1 MIELNDSSIF
11 SFYCLNII
19 PYICLM
25 TKKAVRPKKK
35 NSSKQ
40 QVAIQSNALINARY
54 EMTAFQ
60 KKILLYIISMIQPD
74 DEDFKQYTI
83 NVKDF
88 VSDTDYKSKM
98 LYGKLRQ
105 ETKALIGK
113 VYEIEEADRLSQISI
128 LSEAVYLKGKGTIQV
143 RFTPALKPY
152 LLQLK
157 EHFTATPLKYIL
169 SFKSVHSM
177 RIYEMLHQ
185 FKSTGF
191 FVEKVGKLKYRLKIE
206 DKYESYSAFKKY
218 VLKQAQKELEQT
230 DMAFTFKEIKNGRK
244 IDRLE
249 FTVKP
254 LAEIPVEAKEEQL
267 ILKLVTDLRLSPL
280 QAKRI
285 VIMVLP
291 MDIHRTVYEIKE
303 AYRDGK
309 ILTNIAAY
317 AIGVFR
323 KKFQIEI

>member
-1 MIELNDSSIF
+1 M
-11 SFYCLNII
+11 
-19 PYICLM
+19 PYERDKKNQ
-25 TKKAVRPKKK
+25 KKATSQKR
-35 NSSKQ
+35 
-40 QVAIQSNALINARY
+40 QVAVQSNALINARY

-113 VYEIEEADRLSQISI
+113 VYEIEEADRLLQISI
-128 LSEAVYLKGKGTIQV
+128 LSEAVYLKGKGIIQV
-143 RFTPALKPY
+143 RFTPSLKPY

-157 EHFTATPLKYIL
+157 QHFTATPLKYIL

-191 FVEKVGKLKYRLKIE
+191 FVEKVEKLKYRLKIE
-206 DKYESYSAFKKY
+206 EKYESYSAFKKY
-218 VLKQAQKELEQT
+218 VLVQAQKELQQT

-249 FTVKP
+249 FSIKP
-254 LAEIPVEAKEEQL
+254 LQEIPIEAGQEQL
-267 ILKLVTDLRLSPL
+267 IAKLVTDLRLSPL
-280 QAKRI
+280 QAKQI
-285 VIMVLP
+285 VITVMP
-291 MDIHRTVYEIKE
+291 ADIHRTIYEIKE
-303 AYRDGK
+303 AQRDGK
-309 ILTNIAAY
+309 IITNIGAY
-317 AIGVFR
+317 SMGVFR
-323 KKFQIEI
+323 NKFQFDA

>member
-1 MIELNDSSIF
+1 MSMIKK
-11 SFYCLNII
+11 
-19 PYICLM
+19 P
-25 TKKAVRPKKK
+25 KKATPR
-35 NSSKQ
+35 KQ
-40 QVAIQSNALINARY
+40 QVAVQSNALINARY

-88 VSDTDYKSKM
+88 VSETDYKSKM

-113 VYEIEEADRLSQISI
+113 VYEIEEADRLLQISI
-128 LSEAVYLKGKGTIQV
+128 LSEAVYLKGKGVIQV
-143 RFTPALKPY
+143 RFTPSLKPY

-157 EHFTATPLKYIL
+157 QHFTATPLKYIL

-191 FVEKVGKLKYRLKIE
+191 FVEKVEKLKYRLKIE
-206 DKYESYSAFKKY
+206 EKYESYSAFKKY
-218 VLKQAQKELEQT
+218 VLEQAQKELEQT
-230 DMAFTFKEIKNGRK
+230 DMAFNFKEIKNGRK

-249 FTVKP
+249 FSIKP
-254 LAEIPVEAKEEQL
+254 LQEIPIEAGQEQL
-267 ILKLVTDLRLSPL
+267 IAKLVTDLRLSPL
-280 QAKRI
+280 QAKQI
-285 VIMVLP
+285 VITVMP
-291 MDIHRTVYEIKE
+291 NEIHKTIYEVKE
-303 AYRDGK
+303 AQRDGK

-317 AIGVFR
+317 AMGVFR
-323 KKFQIEI
+323 NKFNIE

>member
-1 MIELNDSSIF
+1 MSITK
-11 SFYCLNII
+11 S
-19 PYICLM
+19 P
-25 TKKAVRPKKK
+25 KKAIPRKE
-35 NSSKQ
+35 
-40 QVAIQSNALINARY
+40 QVAVQSNALINARY

-113 VYEIEEADRLSQISI
+113 VYEIEEPDRLSQISI
-128 LSEAVYLKGKGTIQV
+128 LSEAIYIKGKGTIQV
-143 RFTPALKPY
+143 RFTPSLKPY

-157 EHFTATPLKYIL
+157 QHFTATPLKYIL
-169 SFKSVHSM
+169 NFKSVHSM

-185 FKSTGF
+185 FQSTGF
-191 FVEKVGKLKYRLKIE
+191 FIERVEKLKYRLKIE
-206 DKYESYSAFKKY
+206 EKYASYSAFKKY
-218 VLKQAQKELEQT
+218 VLQQAQKELEQT
-230 DMAFTFKEIKNGRK
+230 DMAFTFQEIKKGRK
-244 IDRLE
+244 IDRIK
-249 FTVKP
+249 FSIKP
-254 LAEIPVEAKEEQL
+254 LKEIPIEHSQEKLLV
-267 ILKLVTDLRLSPL
+267 KLVTDLRLSPL

-285 VIMVLP
+285 VLVVMP
-291 MDIHRTVYEIKE
+291 MDIHKTIFEIKE

-317 AIGVFR
+317 SMGVFR
-323 KKFQIEI
+323 KKFQID

>member
-1 MIELNDSSIF
+1 
-11 SFYCLNII
+11 
-19 PYICLM
+19 M
-25 TKKAVRPKKK
+25 TTKMVQLKKK
-35 NSSKQ
+35 NSHKQ
-40 QVAIQSNALINARY
+40 QVAFQSNALINARY

-74 DEDFKQYTI
+74 DEDFKQYII

-88 VSDTDYKSKM
+88 VSNTDYKSKM

-128 LSEAVYLKGKGTIQV
+128 LSEAVYLKGKGTIEV

-191 FVEKVGKLKYRLKIE
+191 FVEKVEKLKYRLKIE
-206 DKYESYSAFKKY
+206 DKYQSYSAFKKY
-218 VLKQAQKELEQT
+218 VLKQAQKELAQT
-230 DMAFTFKEIKNGRK
+230 DMAFTFKEIKEGRR

-249 FTVKP
+249 FNIKP
-254 LAEIPVEAKEEQL
+254 LQEIPIEAKQEQL
-267 ILKLVTDLRLSPL
+267 IVKLVSDLRLSPL

-291 MDIHRTVYEIKE
+291 ADIHRTIYEIKE

-317 AIGVFR
+317 SMGVFR
-323 KKFQIEI
+323 KKFQIQ

>member
-1 MIELNDSSIF
+1 MSTKVNKLN
-11 SFYCLNII
+11 
-19 PYICLM
+19 
-25 TKKAVRPKKK
+25 K
-35 NSSKQ
+35 NNSRKQ
-40 QVAIQSNALINARY
+40 QVAVQSNALINARY

-60 KKILLYIISMIQPD
+60 KKILLYIISMIQPE

-128 LSEAVYLKGKGTIQV
+128 LSEAVYIKGKGTIQV

-157 EHFTATPLKYIL
+157 QHFTTTPLKYIL

-191 FVEKVGKLKYRLKIE
+191 FVEKVQKLKYRLKIE
-206 DKYESYSAFKKY
+206 DKYQSYSAFKKY
-218 VLKQAQKELEQT
+218 VLKQAQKELKQT
-230 DMAFTFKEIKNGRK
+230 DMAFTFKEIKTGRK

-249 FTVKP
+249 FSIKP
-254 LAEIPVEAKEEQL
+254 LQEVPVEAEQEQL
-267 ILKLVTDLRLSPL
+267 ITKLVTDLRLSPL

-285 VIMVLP
+285 VLMVMPL
-291 MDIHRTVYEIKE
+291 DIHRTIYEIKE
-303 AYRDGK
+303 AHRDGK

-317 AIGVFR
+317 SIGVFR
-323 KKFQIEI
+323 NKFKI